1 MREMTMINER
11 INIGTYPKDEV
22 KNITDQI
29 RKFAKERKQKVRI
42 SLKGRGKKDKGW
54 SDGNVKGA
62 SHTAIYLEVFVDSS
76 KERFL
81 ESDTRYTLQQKIKAM
96 VKRSELDLDYLMNC
110 GFKGFYT
117 MSDNELVEY
126 LIRNI

>member
-1 MREMTMINER
+1 MINER

-29 RKFAKERKQKVRI
+29 RKFAKMRKQKVHI
-42 SLKGRGKKDKGW
+42 SLKGRGEKDEGW

-62 SHTAIYLEVFVDSS
+62 SHTAIYLEVFTEER
-76 KERFL
+76 KQRFL
-81 ESDTRYTLQQKIKAM
+81 EEDTRYTLKEKIKSM
-96 VKRSELDLDYLMNC
+96 TKRSDLDLEYLLRN
-110 GFKGFYT
+110 GFKGFYN
-117 MSDNELVEY
+117 MSDNDLVEH